1 VIDLEIL
8 AVAMGALYLL
18 AVGCFLSAFVAFFS
32 RKPKTYRSVVEPTRG
47 DGLPS
52 LSELPPGSLRLEP
65 VRAPDIL
72 FYVQLAEQNR
82 KEGITW
88 D

>member
-1 VIDLEIL
+1 MISLEIL

-18 AVGCFLSAFVAFFS
+18 CVGCFLSVFSSFFS
-32 RKPKTYRSVVEPTRG
+32 RKPETYRSTIEPTRG

-52 LSELPPGSLRLEP
+52 LSELPPGSLRLAP
-65 VRAPDIL
+65 VRSPDIL
-72 FYVQLAEQNR
+72 LYVQLAEQNR